1 MGSKESFTAKNLFEQ
16 NHSNE
21 DLHCLHELQRSL
33 INFFNMICAMDE
45 RQMGIQAFKRFTE
58 DERLTE
64 PIWENPGEP
73 EFEAAL
79 TLIRKIKG
87 QLQREPLEER
97 EGKKLLVKVFSLLWT
112 YSLLNKMK
120 GAPVAVQGRA
130 YPEQES
136 EVSSGIVDDC
146 KAVAK
151 FLRQQTSLY
160 KENAPCREDHAVLIQ
175 RLNRI
180 LVFLK
185 HSTRRSRRYVQQMS
199 YDDQK
204 DLEEFDWILR

>member
-1 MGSKESFTAKNLFEQ
+1 MGSEESFTAKNPFKQ

-21 DLHCLHELQRSL
+21 DLQCLQELQRSM
-33 INFFNMICAMDE
+33 IDFFNVICAMDE
-45 RQMGIQAFKRFTE
+45 RQMGTQAFKRSTV
-58 DERLTE
+58 DERLKE
-64 PIWENPGEP
+64 PVWKES
-73 EFEAAL
+73 
-79 TLIRKIKG
+79 
-87 QLQREPLEER
+87 LEER
-97 EGKKLLVKVFSLLWT
+97 EGKELLVKVFSFLWT

-120 GAPVAVQGRA
+120 GAPEAVQGRA

-151 FLRQQTSLY
+151 FLRQQPRLY
-160 KENAPCREDHAVLIQ
+160 KENAPCYEDHAVLIQ

-199 YDDQK
+199 YD
-204 DLEEFDWILR
+204 EEKELQELDWEL

>member
-1 MGSKESFTAKNLFEQ
+1 
-16 NHSNE
+16 
-21 DLHCLHELQRSL
+21 
-33 INFFNMICAMDE
+33 MICATDE
-45 RQMGIQAFKRFTE
+45 CQMGSQAFKRSTE
-58 DERLTE
+58 DERLKE

-73 EFEAAL
+73 ELEAAL
-79 TLIRKIKG
+79 TLFRKIKG
-87 QLQREPLEER
+87 QLQQESLEER
-97 EGKKLLVKVFSLLWT
+97 EGKQLLVKVFSFLWT

-120 GAPVAVQGRA
+120 GAPEAVQGRA

-136 EVSSGIVDDC
+136 EDFSGIVDDC

-199 YDDQK
+199 YDEEK
-204 DLEEFDWILR
+204 DLQELDWKL